1 MRIVVTGQAA
11 LEQLRP
17 YLNLDEDVQIPA
29 GQGGVPPIHEI
40 RMLIERG
47 HDVTLVTL
55 DSTVTREVILKGD
68 RLTVHVGPCRS
79 QHAIRDLFREERRY
93 LEATIRS
100 IDPDVVHAHWT
111 YEYALGALDSGYPV
125 VVTIHDAPFRI
136 LRWNL
141 PQHGNGQLVGRLA
154 RTIHWTIR
162 TFMAWRVARRSRF
175 TIAVSPHTR
184 DHFVRVLRGRGEVEV
199 IPNLMN
205 PDLWGEQ
212 RPPTL
217 QAARTADQEF
227 ICVAV
232 LGTWGELKNGKT
244 LLEAFALVRASGT
257 NARLL
262 LVGGDYGPQ
271 GSAARWARRHNLA
284 GGVEFVGQL
293 SNLEVADLL
302 ESADVLSHPSREE
315 ACGMAIA
322 EAQLVSTAVIG
333 GSDSGGVGWT
343 LDYGIAGVLV
353 NIESAEQIAGAIVAL
368 ADDPT
373 YCNQM
378 ASAGHDLAMR
388 RYEPSVIS
396 ARIEE
401 SLQHCIEQSKLS
413 PSTRSDS

>member
-1 MRIVVTGQAA
+1 MRVVVTAQADIG
-11 LEQLRP
+11 QLRP
-17 YLNLDEDVQIPA
+17 YLNLDEDAELPK

-47 HDVTLVTL
+47 HDVVLVTL
-55 DSTVTREVILKGD
+55 DSAVTKEVTLKGD
-68 RLTVHVGPCRS
+68 HLTVHVGTCRS

-141 PQHGNGQLVGRLA
+141 PQHGNGRLIGRLA
-154 RTIHWTIR
+154 RTVHWAIR
-162 TFMAWRVARRSRF
+162 AFMAWRVARRSRF
-175 TIAVSPHTR
+175 NIAVSPHTR
-184 DHFVRVLRGRGEVEV
+184 DHFARVLRGQGEVEV

-205 PDLWGEQ
+205 PDVWSEL
-212 RPPTL
+212 RPSTPRPAKTS
-217 QAARTADQEF
+217 DQEF
-227 ICVAV
+227 SGAAV
-232 LGTWGELKNGKT
+232 LGIWGDLKNGKT
-244 LLEAFALVRASGT
+244 LLEALALGRASGT
-257 NARLL
+257 NARLQ

-271 GSAARWARRHNLA
+271 GDAARWARRHNLA
-284 GGVEFVGQL
+284 SGVDFIGPI

-302 ESADVLSHPSREE
+302 ESADVLAHPSREE

-322 EAQLVSTAVIG
+322 EAQLASTAVIG
-333 GSDSGGVGWT
+333 GANSGGVGWT

-353 NIESAEQIAGAIVAL
+353 NIESAEQIAGAIVGL

-373 YCNQM
+373 FCNRL
-378 ASAGHDLAMR
+378 ASAGHSLAMH
-388 RYEPSVIS
+388 RYEPSSIA

-401 SLQHCIEQSKLS
+401 SLTRCIEQSRLS
-413 PSTRSDS
+413 PSSRSDS

>member
-1 MRIVVTGQAA
+1 MKIVVTGQAA
-11 LEQLRP
+11 LGQLRP
-17 YLNLDEDVQIPA
+17 YLDLDEDAEIPM

-47 HDVTLVTL
+47 HDVVLVTL
-55 DSTVTREVILKGD
+55 DSKVTKEVILKGD
-68 RLTVHVGPCRS
+68 GLTVYVGPCRS

-100 IDPDVVHAHWT
+100 IEPDVVHAHWT
-111 YEYALGALDSGYPV
+111 YEYALGALDSGSPV
-125 VVTIHDAPFRI
+125 VVTIHDAPVRI

-141 PQHGNGQLVGRLA
+141 PQHGNGRLMGRLA

-162 TFMAWRVARRSRF
+162 AFMAWRVARRSRF
-175 TIAVSPHTR
+175 NIAVSPHTR
-184 DHFVRVLRGRGEVEV
+184 DHFIRVLRGRGEVEV

-205 PDLWGEQ
+205 PDLWSDL
-212 RPPTL
+212 RPSVPRAT
-217 QAARTADQEF
+217 QTTDTTKTADREF

-232 LGTWGELKNGKT
+232 LGTWSDLKNGKT
-244 LLEAFALVRASGT
+244 LLEALALVRASGT

-262 LVGGDYGPQ
+262 LVGGDFGPQ
-271 GSAARWARRHNLA
+271 GIAARWARRHNLA

-293 SNLEVADLL
+293 SNLEVSDLL

-333 GSDSGGVGWT
+333 GSDSGGVSWT
-343 LDYGIAGVLV
+343 LNYGIAGVLV

-368 ADDPT
+368 AD
-373 YCNQM
+373 
-378 ASAGHDLAMR
+378 
-388 RYEPSVIS
+388 
-396 ARIEE
+396 
-401 SLQHCIEQSKLS
+401 
-413 PSTRSDS
+413 